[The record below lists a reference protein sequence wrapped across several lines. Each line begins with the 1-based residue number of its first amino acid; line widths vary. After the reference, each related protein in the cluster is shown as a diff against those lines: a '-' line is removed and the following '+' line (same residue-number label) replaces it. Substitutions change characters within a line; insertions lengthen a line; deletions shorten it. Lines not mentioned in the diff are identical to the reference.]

1 MAAPLVTIVTAIL
14 NGARYLPDLLD
25 SIHGQ
30 DYPSLEHIVVDG
42 GSTDGTDRVAR
53 EAGAEVISAPRGRG
67 AQLRAGAALATGE
80 WIVFLHSDT
89 RLENGFTAALRALP
103 PTVAGGAFTLRI
115 DDARH
120 GFRVVERG
128 VAFRSRVLGLPYG
141 DQAIFA
147 RREAYEAV
155 GGMPALPLM
164 EDVAF
169 VRRLRRRGRL
179 AILPLAATTSARR
192 WRRHGIVG
200 TTLRNWTL
208 LGAWAAGVPAERLAL
223 WYR

>member
-1 MAAPLVTIVTAIL
+1 VSVVLPALDEAGGIGAAVAS
-14 NGARYLPDLLD
+14 AREA
-25 SIHGQ
+25 GQ
-30 DYPSLEHIVVDG
+30 VIVVDG
-42 GSTDGTDRVAR
+42 GSIDGTERVAR

-67 AQLRAGAALATGE
+67 AQLRAGAAIASGE
-80 WIVFLHSDT
+80 WLVFLHSDT
-89 RLENGFTAALRALP
+89 RLESGFTSALRALP

-115 DDARH
+115 DDARR
-120 GFRVVERG
+120 GFRVVERA
-128 VAFRSRVLGLPYG
+128 VAFRSRALGLPYG

-147 RREAYEAV
+147 RREAYHAV

-169 VRRLRRRGRL
+169 VRRLRTRGAL
-179 AILPLAATTSARR
+179 AILPLAAITSARR

-200 TTLRNWTL
+200 TTLRNWAL
-208 LGAWAAGVPAERLAL
+208 LGAWAVGVPAERLAR